1 MKKLSLFMFI
11 FGLFFTFNCFG
22 KDLKKSENISI
33 PVVVKAE
40 IVEPTKID
48 ENIKIDKNIISI
60 KDKDIKEVL
69 INKKNIY
76 KKNNS
81 FSYNLDG
88 DKRKFI
94 EIDIK
99 L

>member
-1 MKKLSLFMFI
+1 MFI

-22 KDLKKSENISI
+22 KDLKKSESVSI
-33 PVVVKAE
+33 PVVVRAE
-40 IVEPTKID
+40 IVEATKVS
-48 ENIKIDKNIISI
+48 ENIKTNENIISI
-60 KDKDIKEVL
+60 KDKDIKEVF